1 MLRLP
6 SKRASLLILACP
18 MLILAG
24 CSDSL
29 TSVGPSPS
37 SFQTTSKQMGKTLTA
52 SQQKEA
58 IADLQSEA
66 AKRGNA
72 ADAETTA
79 SVKPADAED

>member
-1 MLRLP
+1 
-6 SKRASLLILACP
+6 
-18 MLILAG
+18 
-24 CSDSL
+24 
-29 TSVGPSPS
+29 
-37 SFQTTSKQMGKTLTA
+37 MGKTLTA

-79 SVKPADAED
+79 SVKPADAKD